1 VRRRRARGPVGA
13 SLARGPVGAVSA
25 SLARRRAG
33 REPRVV
39 VRTAAGE
46 LRTLA
51 ADDPGARRLLAAA
64 EGLIL
69 AAQRPSGP

>member
-1 VRRRRARGPVGA
+1 MKRPRTPR
-13 SLARGPVGAVSA
+13 PVGAVSA

-39 VRTAAGE
+39 VRTEHGE

-51 ADDPGARRLLAAA
+51 PEDPAAEQLLEVA
-64 EGLIL
+64 EGLIS
-69 AAQRPSGP
+69 AAQRPSDV

>member
-1 VRRRRARGPVGA
+1 MRRPRAPRPVGA
-13 SLARGPVGAVSA
+13 MSA

-39 VRTAAGE
+39 VRTEHGE

-51 ADDPGARRLLAAA
+51 AEDPAARRLLEAA
-64 EGLIL
+64 EGLIS
-69 AAQRPSGP
+69 AVQRPSQV

>member
-1 VRRRRARGPVGA
+1 
-13 SLARGPVGAVSA
+13 VSA

-39 VRTAAGE
+39 VRTEQGE

-51 ADDPGARRLLAAA
+51 PEDPAAQQLLEVA
-64 EGLIL
+64 EGLIS
-69 AAQRPSGP
+69 AAQRPSDV

>member
-1 VRRRRARGPVGA
+1 MRRPRARGPVGA
-13 SLARGPVGAVSA
+13 MSA

-39 VRTAAGE
+39 VRTERGD

-51 ADDPGARRLLAAA
+51 PDDPAAKRLLEAA
-64 EGLIL
+64 EGLIS
-69 AAQRPSGP
+69 AAQRPSEV

>member
-1 VRRRRARGPVGA
+1 M
-13 SLARGPVGAVSA
+13 SA

-39 VRTAAGE
+39 VRTQQGE

-51 ADDPGARRLLAAA
+51 PEDPQAQRLLEAA
-64 EGLIL
+64 EGLIS
-69 AAQRPSGP
+69 AVQRPSDV

>member
-1 VRRRRARGPVGA
+1 MRRPRPRGPVGA
-13 SLARGPVGAVSA
+13 MSA

-39 VRTAAGE
+39 VRTEGGE

-51 ADDPGARRLLAAA
+51 PDDPAARRLLDAA
-64 EGLIL
+64 EGLIS
-69 AAQRPSGP
+69 AAQRPSEV

>member
-1 VRRRRARGPVGA
+1 M
-13 SLARGPVGAVSA
+13 SA

-39 VRTAAGE
+39 VRAAQGE

-51 ADDPGARRLLAAA
+51 PDDPAARRLLDAA
-64 EGLIL
+64 EGLIS
-69 AAQRPSGP
+69 AVQRPSEV

>member
-1 VRRRRARGPVGA
+1 M
-13 SLARGPVGAVSA
+13 SA

-39 VRTAAGE
+39 VRTQQGE

-51 ADDPGARRLLAAA
+51 PDDPTAQRLLDAA
-64 EGLIL
+64 EGLIS
-69 AAQRPSGP
+69 AVQRPSDV